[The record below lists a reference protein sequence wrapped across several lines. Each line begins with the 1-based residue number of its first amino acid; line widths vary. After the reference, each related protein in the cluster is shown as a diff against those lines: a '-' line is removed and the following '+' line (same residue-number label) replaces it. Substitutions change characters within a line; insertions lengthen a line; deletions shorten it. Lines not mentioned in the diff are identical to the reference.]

1 MAPDHRLHSFP
12 PGGTALVFGSTGGIG
27 HALVDQLYTQN
38 CFDRVMTFSRQTMPA
53 IHFPD
58 EQGIIDA
65 VKLVQTGPPIRLCI
79 IATGMLHTT
88 EFGPEKALRDI
99 NANQLAQAFA
109 VNTIGPALIFKH
121 VIPALPREGKSV
133 VAALSARVGS
143 IGDNALGGW
152 YSYRASKAALNQI
165 IRTASVELRRRAKD
179 ALCLALHPG
188 TVATG
193 LSAPFNAPAARS
205 PAQAAVE
212 LLRVMDQKTAA
223 DSGGFFD
230 SNGQT
235 VPW

>member
-1 MAPDHRLHSFP
+1 MTVGLRLHSFA
-12 PGGTALVFGSTGGIG
+12 PGGTAIVFGGTGGIG
-27 HALVDQLYTQN
+27 RALVEQLNAQE
-38 CFDRVMTFSRQTMPA
+38 CFDRVLSFGRQSVPA

-58 EQGIIDA
+58 EQGIINA
-65 VKLVQTGPPIRLCI
+65 VTLAQTGGPIRLCM
-79 IATGMLHTT
+79 IATGFLHTPD
-88 EFGPEKALRDI
+88 FGPEKALREL
-99 NANQLAQAFA
+99 NADQLAQAFA
-109 VNTIGPALIFKH
+109 INTIGPALILKH

-165 IRTASVELRRRAKD
+165 IRTASIELNRRAKS

-188 TVATG
+188 TVATD

-205 PAQAAVE
+205 PAQAASE
-212 LLRVMDQKTAA
+212 LLQVIDQKNAA

-230 SNGQT
+230 FNGQT
-235 VPW
+235 VHW

>member
-1 MAPDHRLHSFP
+1 MTADLRLDSFP
-12 PGGTALVFGSTGGIG
+12 AGGSAIVFGGTGGIG
-27 HALVDQLYTQN
+27 SALVDELHGQN
-38 CFDRVMTFSRQTMPA
+38 CFDRVFIFSRQTVPA

-65 VKLVQTGPPIRLCI
+65 VKLAQAGPPIRLCI
-79 IATGMLHTT
+79 IATGFLHTP
-88 EFGPEKALRDI
+88 EIGPEKALRDL
-99 NANQLAQAFA
+99 NADQMMQAFS
-109 VNTIGPALIFKH
+109 VNTIGPALILKH

-152 YSYRASKAALNQI
+152 YSYCASKAALNQI
-165 IRTASVELRRRAKD
+165 IRTASIELRRRAKD

-205 PAQAAVE
+205 PAQAARD
-212 LLRVMDQKTAA
+212 LLQVMGQKNAA